1 MCGATVIFAET
12 TEIKVFL
19 SSESV
24 FFRLFGLNKLK
35 LKVWWK

>member
-19 SSESV
+19 SSEPV
-24 FFRLFGLNKLK
+24 FLGCLG
-35 LKVWWK
+35 

>member
-19 SSESV
+19 SSEPV
-24 FFRLFGLNKLK
+24 FFRQLGLNNLK
-35 LKVWWK
+35 LYD